1 MKGRGG
7 SSLPGPIQLPVTY
20 QSLLTR
26 RYLTSK
32 IMPLLAALAVTLCTA
47 TVLVVWSVMGGFLV
61 NLIENGRT
69 LTGDVKIDWPTAGFA
84 HYQDLIRRLEADPL
98 VAAAAP
104 AIETVGMLTL
114 PDGRTE
120 HAAIIGV
127 EAASF
132 ARVTGYADA
141 LWWHPI
147 DKPLPKDKLK
157 EDWRLLRE
165 GQPHFS
171 RDMLLRLLED
181 GKRLKEFDPRTGE
194 LVSAVALGIDLSRF
208 NIRLESGV
216 YVPGRT
222 KRKTPDGEEWVDVFL
237 PDDQVVIGVP
247 VFDRQGKPYDYRSRR
262 MPVANEFLTG
272 MYVVDSSWVLVDL
285 PALQRML
292 NMHETTSVVQAE
304 PFAVQIDPE
313 TGDEV
318 FTRPTATGVNPSRV
332 TTVYVKAAPGHHA
345 NELAARCK
353 AIYADFAADHD
364 GDVPDAQS
372 IAINTWE
379 EQHAV
384 FIGAVKKE
392 IVLVMFIFGVVS
404 LTSIFLVLAIFWAM
418 ISEKTKDIGVLR
430 ALGASR
436 GGIAWLWLRY
446 GLAIGIGGS
455 LLGGALAWLIVTNI
469 NPIHDSMI
477 TMGRMFDQN
486 WAIWDPRIYVFTE
499 IPNDMELSKAVTI
512 MLGGI
517 VASVL
522 GALWPA
528 LRAARMDPVKSLR
541 FE

>member
-1 MKGRGG
+1 M
-7 SSLPGPIQLPVTY
+7 SSY

-84 HYQDLIRRLEADPL
+84 HYQDLIQRLEADPL

-141 LWWHPI
+141 LWWRPI
-147 DKPLPKDKLK
+147 DKPLPKDKQRQ
-157 EDWRLLRE
+157 DWRLQSDL
-165 GQPHFS
+165 QPHFS
-171 RDMLLRLLED
+171 RDTLERLLED
-181 GKRLKEFDPRTGE
+181 GIRLTEIDPRTGE
-194 LVSAVALGIDLSRF
+194 RVSAVALGIDLSRM

-222 KRKTPDGEEWVDVFL
+222 QRKTPEGEVWVDVFL
-237 PDDQVVIGVP
+237 PEDEVVIGVP
-247 VFDRQGKPYDYRSRR
+247 VFDRRGNPYDYRTRR
-262 MPVANEFLTG
+262 MPVANEFMTG
-272 MYVVDSSWVLVDL
+272 MYMVDSSWVVVDL

-292 NMHETTSVVQAE
+292 NMHETVSVAQAD
-304 PFAVQIDPE
+304 PFAVEVDPE
-313 TGDEV
+313 TGQER
-318 FTRPTATGVNPSRV
+318 FAPPATTGINPSRV
-332 TTVYVKAAPGHHA
+332 TTVYVKAALGYHA
-345 NELAARCK
+345 SELAARCK
-353 AIYADFAADHD
+353 AIYADFAADHE
-364 GDVPDAQS
+364 GDVPDAQR
-372 IAINTWE
+372 IAIATWE

-392 IVLVMFIFGVVS
+392 IVLVMFIFGVIS

-418 ISEKTKDIGVLR
+418 ISEKTRDIGVLR